1 VIVPEC
7 TQEGNATITGA
18 LFSLYGASLDGT
30 VEYFA
35 VNVTVGEETSREY
48 VISDY
53 VPVKAGLEMLMSNRC
68 GIELTLLIVNAVCCV
83 RYLSSKLF

>member
-7 TQEGNATITGA
+7 TPEGNATITGA

-30 VEYFA
+30 VEYFV

-48 VISDY
+48 VISDH
-53 VPVKAGLEMLMSNRC
+53 VPVKA
-68 GIELTLLIVNAVCCV
+68 
-83 RYLSSKLF
+83 F